1 MLYAQRDKHGAIIAL
16 YARARKNAA
25 EEVSIDDAEVQT
37 FLGNRENTDQLRRF
51 LDLSDTN
58 LARVVEDL
66 IELLVDKNLI
76 LFTEL
81 PRAAQDKLVT
91 RRQARSNLQGDDA
104 LMVAQDDI
112 L

>member
-1 MLYAQRDKHGAIIAL
+1 MLYAQRNKDGVITAL
-16 YARARKNAA
+16 YADKRKNASEA
-25 EEVSIDDAEVQT
+25 VSVEDKEVQD
-37 FLGNRENTDQLRRF
+37 FLGNRDNSDRVRHF

-81 PRAAQDKLVT
+81 PSAAQDKLVT
-91 RRQARSNLQGDDA
+91 RRQARSNLQDNDE
-104 LMVAQDDI
+104 LMVGQDDI